1 MQVAELESQ
10 GAHDSPSENNKE
22 ELSQTLEE
30 LELLIKAK
38 DEVKPHEAEQRLR
51 QGGLS
56 VTTTPSVPTAC
67 VRSEGPSCITQPLQ
81 CCPPQRG
88 RAEPGELGAPVRTP
102 LRGGS
107 QPPRRRRGCVCPVPS
122 QPPLSLYVVIAP
134 CFRCIQMNDLKQ
146 SFNYRGCQGGRCGDT
161 LSGLRCRR
169 VHGRSLRAAAT
180 KQGLTREGVW
190 GFLILTEISSPS
202 SCLLRL
208 EEKCWGKGVPR
219 LPPES

>member
-22 ELSQTLEE
+22 ELNQTLEE

-102 LRGGS
+102 LRGG
-107 QPPRRRRGCVCPVPS
+107 
-122 QPPLSLYVVIAP
+122 
-134 CFRCIQMNDLKQ
+134 
-146 SFNYRGCQGGRCGDT
+146 
-161 LSGLRCRR
+161 
-169 VHGRSLRAAAT
+169 RSLRAVAGA
-180 KQGLTREGVW
+180 V
-190 GFLILTEISSPS
+190 SAPSPPS
-202 SCLLRL
+202 PHLAST
-208 EEKCWGKGVPR
+208 W
-219 LPPES
+219 